1 MANKKTTVRRKPLSE
16 INVVPYLDVML
27 VLLVV
32 FMVTAPMT
40 MQGVKVELPEV
51 TAEPIDIP
59 QDQDMITVSV
69 KQDGS
74 FYLNV
79 GDRPTESKALD
90 DIVGLVSKRTKD
102 KPKSLVLVDGDARVA
117 YGVIVR
123 LMASLQG
130 AGVYNVGLVTEEPA
144 HQQ

>member
-1 MANKKTTVRRKPLSE
+1 MVNKKTTVRRKPLSE

-32 FMVTAPMT
+32 FMVTAPM
-40 MQGVKVELPEV
+40 MVQGVKVELPEA
-51 TAEPIDIP
+51 TAELIEIP
-59 QDQDMITVSV
+59 KDQDMITVSV
-69 KQDGS
+69 KQNGS

-79 GDRPTESKALD
+79 GDAPTESKALD
-90 DIVGLVSKRTKD
+90 EVISIVLKATKE

-123 LMASLQG
+123 LMASLQNV
-130 AGVYNVGLVTEEPA
+130 GVYNVGLVTEEPE
-144 HQQ
+144 H

>member
-32 FMVTAPMT
+32 FMVTAPMM

-90 DIVGLVSKRTKD
+90 DIVGLVLDWPFRWVFYAPWFLAK
-102 KPKSLVLVDGDARVA
+102 VL
-117 YGVIVR
+117 I
-123 LMASLQG
+123 LPCASS
-130 AGVYNVGLVTEEPA
+130 TM
-144 HQQ
+144 